1 MTMRRSIVFL
11 LILISSLSFRSLA
24 CGPYYPLGDDIRFT
38 LLNPGTFNYPEYSEF
53 YYSSGFFYS
62 SNFESEAVQMRNPI
76 DQGVQQNIAL
86 WRKRC
91 KNEADEQAV
100 NQAVYTLGDEINNPQ
115 SSNAFVRYLHANH
128 DTEAL
133 AYLNFAKKCNPYNS
147 VIQDP
152 WERQEY
158 ANVPQRKKLIG
169 EAVSRA
175 TSVKDEDIRQRYA
188 FLAIRLASYNNDAET
203 LKSIYTTYFSKRDHK
218 NIIDYWSLYFR
229 TLIETDSIKC
239 NFDAAQVFAF
249 APDKRMAI
257 FYRYN
262 KHISVQK
269 TLQFAK
275 TPEEKSAIW
284 MLDGFRKTGKT
295 LDILKKLY
303 AIKPNDSGL
312 SFLLLREI
320 NKLEDWI
327 YTPYYTNF
335 SPSLEPWEYEMKAY
349 PARRIE
355 EDRRYA
361 TDLLGFVKAADLR
374 KIENPELWRLAKAYL
389 SYMTGDFTLSLNEI
403 NALQKQNVS
412 DLKLRRQLS
421 VLKAICLT
429 TSQKEK
435 HVIPEEIKPVLMNEF
450 ASGNFKLIFAV
461 ARELEFKGNTTDAA
475 ALLSKFKMRAVDYDD
490 QAYWRNGIYWKTKPG
505 KQTLFV
511 EYYDDYFF
519 YLDAQ
524 YSADQLKRLIADL
537 DVSGKTDAFSAW
549 EFDVLQK
556 DKGRLNDLLGTKY
569 MRKNELNQALLSFEK
584 VADTLWTSKYYPYAT
599 YLNANPF
606 YATMYSEHRKTAGDT
621 ISYTKTGIARTLIN
635 YLSKAENAQTKNRA
649 YYYFQV
655 ANCYLNMTQYGNSW
669 MMKRYYWTVNTQ
681 NSGFEDNDDYYN
693 CTLAR
698 NFYLKAKE
706 VSTNKPFAALCLR
719 MAGRCENHR
728 IRHQMD
734 PYETDPPKVENVY
747 YNDLKKAYPSD
758 FNDLISNC
766 ESFDRYYRLGK
777 LAIK

>member
-1 MTMRRSIVFL
+1 MKRSTAFL
-11 LILISSLSFRSLA
+11 LILVSSLSFRSLA

-38 LLNPGTFNYPEYSEF
+38 LLDPGTFNYSEYSEF

-62 SNFESEAVQMRNPI
+62 SNFESDAAQLRSPV
-76 DQGVQQNIAL
+76 DQGVGQNVAL
-86 WRKRC
+86 WRNRC
-91 KNEADEQAV
+91 KNKPDGQSV
-100 NQAVYTLGDEINNPQ
+100 YQAVYLLGDEINRAESP
-115 SSNAFVRYLHANH
+115 NAFVRYLHENH
-128 DTEAL
+128 DAEAL
-133 AYLNFAKKCNPYNS
+133 AYLNFAKKCNPFNS

-158 ANVPQRKKLIG
+158 ANVPQRKKLID
-169 EAVSRA
+169 EASNRA
-175 TSVKDEDIRQRYA
+175 KSTKDEDIRRRYA
-188 FLAIRLASYNNDAET
+188 FLAIRLAAYNDDNET
-203 LKSIYTTYFSKRDHK
+203 LRSIYATYFNQRDTK
-218 NIIDYWSLYFR
+218 NIVDYWSLYFR
-229 TLIETDSIKC
+229 TLTETDSVKS

-249 APDKRMAI
+249 APDKRKAI

-262 KHISVQK
+262 KHIPVEK
-269 TLQFAK
+269 TLRFAK
-275 TPEEKSAIW
+275 TSEEKQAVW

-295 LDILKKLY
+295 LDNLKKLY
-303 AIKPNDSGL
+303 ALKTNDSGL

-335 SPSLEPWEYEMKAY
+335 NPSLEPWEYGMKDY
-349 PARRIE
+349 PAQRIE
-355 EDRRYA
+355 EDRKYA
-361 TDLLGFVKAADLR
+361 KDLLGFVKAADLR
-374 KIENPELWRLAKAYL
+374 KIENPQLWRLAKAYL
-389 SYMTGDFTLSLNEI
+389 SYMTGDYSSSLNEI
-403 NALQKQNVS
+403 NALQKQSVS
-412 DLKLRRQLS
+412 DLKLRKQLS

-429 TSQKEK
+429 TSQKDK
-435 HVIPEEIKPVLMNEF
+435 HIVPDEIKPVLMDGF

-475 ALLSKFKMRAVDYDD
+475 ALLSKFKLRPVDYGD

-524 YSADQLKRLIADL
+524 YSAEQLKRLIADL
-537 DVSGKTDAFSAW
+537 DISGKKDSFSKW
-549 EFDVLQK
+549 EFDVLRK
-556 DKGRLNDLLGTKY
+556 DKDRLNDLLGTKY

-621 ISYTKTGIARTLIN
+621 ISYTKAGIARTLIN
-635 YLSKAENAQTKNRA
+635 YLAKAENTQTKNRA

-669 MMKRYYWTVNTQ
+669 MMKRYYWTVNRQT
-681 NSGFEDNDDYYN
+681 SGFEDNDDYYN
-693 CTLAR
+693 CTLASQY
-698 NFYLKAKE
+698 YLKAKE
-706 VSTNKPFAALCLR
+706 LSASKLFAALCLR
-719 MAGRCENHR
+719 MAGRCESHH
-728 IRHQMD
+728 IRSQMD
-734 PYETDPPKVENVY
+734 PYGNDQPKVENVY
-747 YNDLKKAYPSD
+747 YNDLKKSYPAYY
-758 FNDLISNC
+758 NDLISNC

-777 LAIK
+777 LAAK

>member
-1 MTMRRSIVFL
+1 MKRSIVFL
-11 LILISSLSFRSLA
+11 LILISSFSFRTLA
-24 CGPYYPLGDDIRFT
+24 CGPYYPLGDDIRFS
-38 LLNPGTFNYPEYSEF
+38 LLNPGTFNYSEYFEF

-62 SNFESEAVQMRNPI
+62 SNFESEAGQLRNPI
-76 DQGVQQNIAL
+76 DQGVKQNIDL
-86 WRKRC
+86 WRIRC
-91 KNEADEQAV
+91 KNRPDLQAV
-100 NQAVYTLGDEINNPQ
+100 HQAVYELGDEINNPE
-115 SSNAFVRYLHANH
+115 SPNAFVRYLHKH
-128 DTEAL
+128 RDTEAL

-158 ANVPQRKKLIG
+158 ANVPQRKKLID
-169 EAVSRA
+169 EAVHRA
-175 TSVKDEDIRQRYA
+175 KSTKDEDIRQRYA
-188 FLAIRLASYNNDAET
+188 FLAIRLASYNDDAET
-203 LKSIYTTYFSKRDHK
+203 IKSIYTTYFGKRDHK

-229 TLIETDSIKC
+229 TLTETDSVKR

-257 FYRYN
+257 FYRYD
-262 KHISVQK
+262 KLIPVEK

-275 TPEEKSAIW
+275 TDEEKRAVW
-284 MLDGFRKTGKT
+284 MLDGFRKTGKM

-335 SPSLEPWEYEMKAY
+335 SPSLEPWEYEAKAY
-349 PARRIE
+349 PSQRIE
-355 EDRRYA
+355 EDRKYA
-361 TDLLGFVKAADLR
+361 KDLLGFVAATDLR
-374 KIENPELWRLAKAYL
+374 KIENPNLWRLAKAYL
-389 SYMTGDFTLSLNEI
+389 SYMTGIYSLSLNEI
-403 NALQKQNVS
+403 NALQKQNAS
-412 DLKLRRQLS
+412 DLKLSRQLS

-429 TSQKEK
+429 TSQKGK
-435 HVIPEEIKPVLMNEF
+435 YIIPEETKPVLMNEF

-475 ALLSKFKMRAVDYDD
+475 ALLSKFKLRRVDYRD
-490 QAYWRNGIYWKTKPG
+490 QAYWRNGIYWKTKPK

-519 YLDAQ
+519 YLDAE
-524 YSADQLKRLIADL
+524 YSADQIKRLIADL
-537 DVSGKTDAFSAW
+537 DGSGKRDAFSAW
-549 EFDVLQK
+549 EFDVLRK
-556 DKGRLNDLLGTKY
+556 DKDRLYDLLGTQY
-569 MRKNELNQALLSFEK
+569 MRKNELNQALASFEH
-584 VADTLWTSKYYPYAT
+584 VADTLWTSNYYPYAT
-599 YLNANPF
+599 YLDANPF
-606 YATMYSEHRKTAGDT
+606 YATMYSEHHKTAGDT
-621 ISYTKTGIARTLIN
+621 IRYTKVGIARTLIN
-635 YLSKAENAQTKNRA
+635 YLAKADDVRTKRRD

-698 NFYLKAKE
+698 KYYMKAKE
-706 VSTNKPFAALCLR
+706 VSVNSQFAALCLR

-728 IRHQMD
+728 IRSQMD
-734 PYETDPPKVENVY
+734 SYDTDPPKVVNAY
-747 YNDLKKAYPSD
+747 YKDLKKEYPT
-758 FNDLISNC
+758 FYNDLISNC
-766 ESFDRYYRLGK
+766 ESFNRYYQLGK
-777 LAIK
+777 LMPKQ